1 MSAEF
6 STSFARAGEH
16 VTVHVSAAS
25 DVGSVRQVN
34 EDSFFATAPVFFV
47 ADGMGGHSYGDRASQ
62 TVAATFTQAFPEG
75 TFEPT
80 TPSEVLQAVDRAN
93 VGVQSLVTEADGPGA
108 VAGTTLT
115 GVALVEA
122 EEMGPAGLHW
132 MIFNIGDSRVYG
144 WNGRSLIQITVD
156 HSAVQE
162 MVSMGLI
169 TAAEALI
176 HPDRNV
182 ITRAVGSEPDV
193 EADIWLMPTRGHQ
206 VFVICSDGL
215 TKELDDAQIAEII
228 LAYGADPEPG
238 MSLAELLVQ
247 TAVERGG
254 RDNVTVVLVESELR
268 NESAHTASADVDVV
282 AADAAT
288 PDVDADVEAR
298 AGDEGPREA

>member
-6 STSFARAGEH
+6 STSFARADEV
-16 VTVHVSAAS
+16 VTVHVSAAT
-25 DVGSVRQVN
+25 DVGSVRHVN
-34 EDSFFATAPVFFV
+34 EDSWFATPPVFFV

-62 TVAATFTQAFPEG
+62 TVAAAFAAQFDSAL
-75 TFEPT
+75 FEPT
-80 TPSEVLQAVDRAN
+80 TPETVLEAIETAN
-93 VGVQSLVTEADGPGA
+93 TGVQDLVTDDGPGA

-115 GVALVEA
+115 GISLVDA
-122 EEMGPAGLHW
+122 DQMGPEGLHW

-162 MVSMGLI
+162 MVTMGLI
-169 TAAEALI
+169 TAEEALI

-182 ITRAVGSEPDV
+182 ITRAVGSEDQV
-193 EADIWLMPTRGHQ
+193 ETDIWLMPARGHQ
-206 VFVICSDGL
+206 VFLICSDGL
-215 TKELDDAQIAEII
+215 TKELDDAQIAELI

-254 RDNVTVVLVESELR
+254 RDNVTVVLVESER
-268 NESAHTASADVDVV
+268 REQPADPDGDAPHSQHRDSTTAP
-282 AADAAT
+282 DASM
-288 PDVDADVEAR
+288 
-298 AGDEGPREA
+298 EGPEEAP